1 MGGIGE
7 MAEVKNILNRINEL
21 RENIN
26 SLVVQKHDLLDPEVL
41 YVSEELDELVNF
53 YMEQMRFKNESALV

>member
-7 MAEVKNILNRINEL
+7 MAEVKSILNRINEL

-26 SLVVQKHDLLDPEVL
+26 NLVVQKRDLLDPEVL
-41 YVSEELDELVNF
+41 LVSEELDELVNF
-53 YMEQMRFKNESALV
+53 YMEQMRLKNESALA

>member
-7 MAEVKNILNRINEL
+7 MAEVKSILNRINEL

-26 SLVVQKHDLLDPEVL
+26 NLVVQKRDLLDPEVL
-41 YVSEELDELVNF
+41 LVSEELDELVNF

>member
-7 MAEVKNILNRINEL
+7 MAEVKNILSRINEL

-41 YVSEELDELVNF
+41 LVSEELDELVNF
-53 YMEQMRFKNESALV
+53 YMEQIKFKNESVLV